1 MLRDSLSLPIVYF
14 EVHVFS
20 FVTLSGKNW
29 FIQILKHLMLP
40 AFVTIVSTSE
50 TRIFFWTYFPFI
62 NRV

>member
-20 FVTLSGKNW
+20 FVTLSGKKLVHIN
-29 FIQILKHLMLP
+29 FKHLMLP
-40 AFVTIVSTSE
+40 AIVTIVSTSE